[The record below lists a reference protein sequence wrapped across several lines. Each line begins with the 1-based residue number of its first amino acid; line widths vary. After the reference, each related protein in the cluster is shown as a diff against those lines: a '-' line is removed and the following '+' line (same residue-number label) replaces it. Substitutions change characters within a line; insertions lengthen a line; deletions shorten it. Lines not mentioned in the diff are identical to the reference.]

1 LSSKRSM
8 PGVFI
13 ILISIALFSL
23 CLGDIIAA
31 EASNSAP
38 IEVRI
43 DRLIQIELDGAVVM
57 KDSVNLSTDL
67 GEGAS
72 PITHF
77 TMGLP
82 PELQKRIFYLDAY
95 DAEGE
100 LNTTRDVDLG
110 GFYGIEIPFGRTI
123 DLDQEGPY
131 EFTVV
136 YILSGLVSPNL
147 EFNVSFPLYP
157 ILDYE
162 IDFYNLTVILP
173 ARTLST
179 ASSPAFTNM
188 SKTIGPYPHQILNLT
203 ETSIAALAN
212 ESSWI
217 AFDHSGFPELFLL
230 AELKQLER
238 EIRLD
243 PWGIVEVSDSYQF
256 INKEETLTKMS
267 LFVPTN
273 ATDIS
278 VLDVYGP
285 LTVLDKVDQDSLK
298 LVSFNLREALNRD
311 DKIKLT
317 AKYRLP
323 LGTYIEQN
331 SFEAYTLTADF
342 LSLMN
347 RTADRIVLR
356 VIFPEGAKIQ
366 ADSGIGNIYQHEVT
380 NASKL
385 SNLSINVAYR
395 YNILWSSFR
404 PVTWS
409 GIPSAL
415 FCAMIFLLGGRAK
428 PAAVAIRLVP
438 TEVLKNFVN
447 SYEERMRIVTE
458 LRSMERQVRRGRL
471 SRRRYRARRSSL
483 DNRLRRIQRE
493 LTDLRSKIANA
504 GRTYADLMQRLEVAE
519 TELETLEEN
528 IRRVEA
534 RHRRGEISAE
544 ARQRL
549 LDEYDSRRDRAESTI
564 SQVTL
569 QLREEL

>member
-1 LSSKRSM
+1 M

-13 ILISIALFSL
+13 ILISVALFSL
-23 CLGDIIAA
+23 CLGDMIAA
-31 EASNSAP
+31 EASSSAP
-38 IEVRI
+38 IKVRI

-57 KDSVNLSTDL
+57 KDSINLSPDL
-67 GEGAS
+67 GEEAR

-77 TMGLP
+77 AMGLP
-82 PELQKRIFYLDAY
+82 PELQNKIFYLNAY

-100 LNTTRDVDLG
+100 LNTTRNVDLG
-110 GFYGIEIPFGRTI
+110 GFYGIEIRFGRTI
-123 DLDQEGPY
+123 DLDQGPY

-136 YILSGLVSPNL
+136 YILSGLVSPSL
-147 EFNVSFPLYP
+147 GFNVSFPLYP
-157 ILDYE
+157 ILDYK
-162 IDFYNLTVILP
+162 IDLYNLTVILP

-179 ASSPAFTNM
+179 ASSPAFTNT
-188 SKTIGPYPHQILNLT
+188 SKTIGPYSHQILNLT
-203 ETSIAALAN
+203 DTSIAALMN

-217 AFDHSGFPELFLL
+217 TFEHSGYPELFLL
-230 AELKQLER
+230 ADLEQLER
-238 EIRLD
+238 EMRLD
-243 PWGIVEVSDSYQF
+243 PWGILEVSDSYQF
-256 INKEETLTKMS
+256 INKEETLTQMS

-278 VLDVYGP
+278 VLDVYAP
-285 LTVLDKVDQDSLK
+285 LTVFDKVDQDSLK
-298 LVSFNLREALNRD
+298 LVSFNLREALNKD
-311 DKIKLT
+311 DEIKLT
-317 AKYRLP
+317 VRYRLP
-323 LGTYIEQN
+323 LGTYIKQN
-331 SFEAYTLTADF
+331 SFEAFALTADF
-342 LSLMN
+342 SSLMN

-356 VIFPEGAKIQ
+356 AILPEGAKFQ
-366 ADSGIGNIYQHEVT
+366 DDSETGNVYQNEVA
-380 NASKL
+380 NASRF
-385 SNLSINVAYR
+385 SNLSINLAYQ

-409 GIPSAL
+409 GISSAL
-415 FCAMIFLLGGRAK
+415 FCAMIFLLGGREK
-428 PAAVAIRLVP
+428 PDAVAIRLIP
-438 TEVLKNFVN
+438 TEVLKNFVS

-483 DNRLRRIQRE
+483 ENRLRRIQRE
-493 LTDLRSKIANA
+493 LMDLRSKIADA

-519 TELETLEEN
+519 TELETLDEN